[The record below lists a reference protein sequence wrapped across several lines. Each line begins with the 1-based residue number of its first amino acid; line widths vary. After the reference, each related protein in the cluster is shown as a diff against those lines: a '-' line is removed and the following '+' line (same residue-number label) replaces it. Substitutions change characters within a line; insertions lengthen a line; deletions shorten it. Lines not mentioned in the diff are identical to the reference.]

1 MDHRE
6 LPVKVIYNPILCRMP
21 VSGQLY
27 AISASVWIPVP
38 DGTTRA
44 DLPKYMTWEPPQ
56 VAADAPQAQRWTV
69 KGSKGSSYRVEALSG
84 SWRCS
89 CKGYEFRRKCRHI
102 EEVKHD
108 QSR

>member
-1 MDHRE
+1 MKVYD
-6 LPVKVIYNPILCRMP
+6 LPVPVKWNPILCRMP

-27 AISASVWIPVP
+27 AISGGTWIPVP

-44 DLPKYMTWEPPQ
+44 DLPKYMTWERPGS
-56 VAADAPQAQRWTV
+56 AADAPQMDRWTV
-69 KGSKGSSYRVEALSG
+69 KGSKGNSYRVEAYNG

-102 EEVKHD
+102 EEVKRD